1 MSVSSIIDKT
11 TGKIYDN
18 LIPQGGGINL
28 QKGQIITAT
37 NTQEVAFPDLP
48 PADGTILSY
57 DSNEPTGLKY
67 IAVPGAVPIDYQ
79 ELISANPANQP
90 TIVPAPAQ
98 NNFVLTSDN
107 TLGPASAGMAWKP
120 PTGAGGLLS
129 ANLPLFDDATTTPN
143 TIGIDFTAVKGEI
156 PAGTGGARVGAL
168 IPPPAHDG
176 YVLRGDAGEATGLA
190 WTAVT
195 ETFTAQTPLLVD
207 EPTPGDPTIS
217 IAFTAVKGEIPAGTG
232 ASSIGSLVPAPTV
245 DNYVLTSASAEL
257 TGLKWLPLAG
267 PSGSITTIA
276 PLQDLE
282 NPPNSGVNEL
292 SIAYT
297 AKGDLPVGVS
307 AKTGEILP
315 IGTIDGQVLE
325 VFANAPTGMR
335 WATPPAPSGGPTIN
349 RTNSA
354 TQAVLPPQS
363 LNETMIL
370 VAETPLASWSAIA
383 SQGGDPAGSYQI
395 EFTTPFYN
403 NFLNPGAQLSG
414 LQGIVEIVNG
424 QRCINLFLTNQ
435 GGGGGGLNLG
445 LLVFEDYNAP
455 ARVLGFCGP
464 TGAGTNLDNSITI
477 VGAFT
482 KLISKN
488 GPELFCSNILT
499 VNLTNQ
505 LAIVAENL
513 PSPAFGTALGLSGLG
528 ASGYCSKVFQPAGI
542 PNELW
547 IFGAFSLILTQ
558 GASPIPSGG
567 FFSMIVYDLAGGNYQ
582 NATFCLTAQFGAK
595 LSGGPALI
603 NDAFYDGAGK
613 LAIVGEFDQLCLD
626 AGGTTF
632 PVPVNSTGVAVWELS
647 LTPGANLWVNT
658 PTGTPNAFT
667 NGICCRSIVSQG
679 ANGVMLCGN
688 SGIPVFLNM
697 SSRTTTN
704 ATGTYP
710 SPVIPFGFNCIV
722 SGTTDIGAGQLPYD
736 FILYQDDTNLEC
748 FCYYFSTAN
757 GTLGTILPPTP
768 TGFIPDT
775 TGGEIANCGIY
786 LFFDTDP
793 LVPVNQLQV
802 GAKDSIYRYSS
813 NTQVSMSFTLGT
825 PASPLPPGFYFD
837 GVLYHT
843 ATFTATN
850 GGHESQSYIANQGKN
865 AWVQIGGKTNGLTY
879 T

>member
-1 MSVSSIIDKT
+1 MSVSSIIDNT

-28 QKGQIITAT
+28 NKGQIITAT
-37 NTQEVAFPDLP
+37 NTQEVAFPIAP
-48 PADGTILSY
+48 PADGSVLSY
-57 DSNEPTGLKY
+57 DSTTDTGLRY
-67 IAVPGAVPIDYQ
+67 IAIPGAVALSQ
-79 ELISANPANQP
+79 GE
-90 TIVPAPAQ
+90 
-98 NNFVLTSDN
+98 
-107 TLGPASAGMAWKP
+107 
-120 PTGAGGLLS
+120 LLS
-129 ANLPLFDDATTTPN
+129 ANGAGNPTPVTAPNLPTQANWVLTADAGAVGGVNMEWKPATGGGGIIQTAQPLYQDTTTIPH
-143 TIGIDFTAVKGEI
+143 TIGINFTAVKGEI
-156 PAGTGGARVGAL
+156 PAGTGGVG
-168 IPPPAHDG
+168 I
-176 YVLRGDAGEATGLA
+176 
-190 WTAVT
+190 
-195 ETFTAQTPLLVD
+195 
-207 EPTPGDPTIS
+207 
-217 IAFTAVKGEIPAGTG
+217 G
-232 ASSIGSLVPAPTV
+232 ALVPAPTV
-245 DNYVLTSASAEL
+245 NNYVLTSASAEA

-276 PLQDLE
+276 PLQDIE

-297 AKGDLPVGVS
+297 AKGDLPVGIS

-315 IGTIDGQVLE
+315 IGATDGQVLE

-370 VAETPLASWSAIA
+370 VAETPLASWNAID

-395 EFTTPFYN
+395 EFTTPFYD

-455 ARVLGFCGP
+455 ARVLGFWGP

-477 VGAFT
+477 VGSFT

-488 GPELFCSNILT
+488 APELFCSNILT

-505 LAIVAENL
+505 LAIVVENL

-528 ASGYCSKVFQPAGI
+528 VTGFCSKVFQPAGI
-542 PNELW
+542 PSELW

-558 GASPIPSGG
+558 GASPVPAGG
-567 FFSMIVYDLAGGNYQ
+567 YFSMIIYDLASGNYKL
-582 NATFCLTAQFGAK
+582 ASDILTAGFGAK
-595 LSGGPALI
+595 LSGGPATI
-603 NDAFYDGAGK
+603 NDAFYDGNGK
-613 LAIVGEFDQLCLD
+613 LAIVGEFDQLVISPSSD
-626 AGGTTF
+626 F
-632 PVPVNSTGVAVWELS
+632 PVPVNSTGVAVWELI
-647 LTPGANLWVNT
+647 LTPGANFWVNT

-679 ANGVMLCGN
+679 ANNVMICGD

-697 SSRTTTN
+697 TTKTTTN

-736 FILYQDDTNLEC
+736 FILYQDVTNLAC
-748 FCYYFSTAN
+748 YCYYFSTAN

-775 TGGEIANCGIY
+775 TGNELANCGIY

-793 LVPVNQLQV
+793 LVPVYVLQV
-802 GAKDSIYRYSS
+802 GAKDSIYRYDP
-813 NTQVSMSFTLGT
+813 NTHVSMSFTLGT
-825 PASPLPPGFYFD
+825 PSSPLPPGFYFD

>member
-18 LIPQGGGINL
+18 LIPQGGGIPL
-28 QKGQIITAT
+28 TKGQLISADGLG
-37 NTQEVAFPDLP
+37 NEVAVPVG
-48 PADGTILSY
+48 ANGTILSA
-57 DSNEPTGLKY
+57 DSNAVDGLSW
-67 IAVPGAVPIDYQ
+67 IVVPGAVALAQ
-79 ELISANPANQP
+79 GELISANLAGDA
-90 TIVPAPAQ
+90 TIVTAPNLPVQAGW
-98 NNFVLTSDN
+98 VL
-107 TLGPASAGMAWKP
+107 SADGTAGAGGTNMAWKP
-120 PTGAGGLLS
+120 PTGGGGLLT

-143 TIGIDFTAVKGEI
+143 KIGINFTASVGEI
-156 PAGTGGARVGAL
+156 PYGNGTAKVGAL
-168 IPPPAHDG
+168 TVAPNIASSNQFLG
-176 YVLRGDAGEATGLA
+176 TVLGVPTWKNLGGQTTALLPLVEIVGAGDES
-190 WTAVT
+190 
-195 ETFTAQTPLLVD
+195 E
-207 EPTPGDPTIS
+207 
-217 IAFTAVKGEIPAGTG
+217 IAIGFTAVKGEIPAGTG

-245 DNYVLTSASAEL
+245 NNYVLTSASAEA

-297 AKGDLPVGVS
+297 AKGDLPVGIS

-315 IGTIDGQVLE
+315 IGATDGQVLE

-354 TQAVLPPQS
+354 TQAILPPQS

-370 VAETPLASWSAIA
+370 VAETPLASWSAID
-383 SQGGDPAGSYQI
+383 SQAGDPAGSYQL

-424 QRCINLFLTNQ
+424 QRCINLFITNQ
-435 GGGGGGLNLG
+435 GGGGGGLNVG

-482 KLISKN
+482 QLIQKN
-488 GPELFCSNILT
+488 APSIFCSNVLT
-499 VNLTNQ
+499 VNFTNQ
-505 LAIVAENL
+505 LNIVAENL
-513 PSPAFGTALGLSGLG
+513 PSPAYGTALGLSGLG
-528 ASGYCSKVFQPAGI
+528 ASGFCSKVFQPTAI

-547 IFGAFSLILTQ
+547 IFGAFSLIITQ
-558 GASPIPSGG
+558 GSPPIPAGG
-567 FFSMIVYDLAGGNYQ
+567 FFSMIIYDLAGGDYKP
-582 NATFCLTAQFGAK
+582 ASFVLSVAFGAK
-595 LSGGPALI
+595 LSGGPAPI
-603 NDAFYDGAGK
+603 NDAYYDGLGK
-613 LAIVGEFDQLCLD
+613 MVIVGEFDELCVD
-626 AGGTTF
+626 NAGTTF
-632 PVPVNSTGVAVWELS
+632 PVPANSTGVALWEIS
-647 LTPGANLWVNT
+647 LTPGANFWINT
-658 PTGTPNAFT
+658 PTGTPNVFT
-667 NGICCRSIVSQG
+667 NGICCRSVVSQG
-679 ANGVMLCGN
+679 ANVVMVCGN
-688 SGIPVFLNM
+688 SGIPVFLDM
-697 SSRTTTN
+697 PTRTTTD

-748 FCYYFSTAN
+748 FCYYFETAN
-757 GTLGTILPPTP
+757 ATLGTILPPTP

-786 LFFDTDP
+786 LFYDTDP
-793 LVPVNQLQV
+793 LVPVYVLQV

-813 NTQVSMSFTLGT
+813 NTQVSMAFTLGT
-825 PASPLPPGFYFD
+825 TSGPPPGFYFD